1 MIIRIPDML
10 QRHEAEVLRGL
21 LLNGAFEDG
30 RTTASG
36 QAALIKNN
44 LQLARG
50 SEARKQADQ
59 IVRDAVARSQKLR
72 DKTLVKMVAPP
83 TYNRYD
89 IGMEYGDHVD
99 APSLNDGRFRAD
111 LSMTIFLTDPAD
123 YDGGD
128 LVMNHGDVET
138 RIKYGVG
145 EAVVYPT
152 TVRHHVAPVTRG
164 SRLAAVTWL
173 QSYIG
178 DPLQRQILVDLS
190 DAKNQLEARQPDAPE
205 LTTLKNALFNLLR
218 AWWQP

>member
-1 MIIRIPDML
+1 VIIRIPDML
-10 QRHEAEVLRGL
+10 QRHEVEALRGL
-21 LLNGAFEDG
+21 LLKGAFEDG
-30 RTTASG
+30 RATASG

-59 IVRDAVARSQKLR
+59 MVRDAIGRSQRLR
-72 DKTLVKMVAPP
+72 EKTLVKLVAPP

-89 IGMEYGDHVD
+89 VGMEYGDHVD
-99 APSLNDGRFRAD
+99 APSMNDGRFRAD

-128 LVMNHGDVET
+128 LVMSQGDAEM
-138 RIKYGVG
+138 RIKYGLG

-173 QSYIG
+173 QSFIG

-190 DAKNQLEARQPDAPE
+190 DAKNALEERQPDAPE

-218 AWWQP
+218 VWWQP